1 VIIADRL
8 TVVPCTL
15 DGVVGGGASEMF
27 TVAHFLWLLYIYFT
41 VVDERNY
48 GSVKS
53 SVVCS
58 VFRWYQFIMQL

>member
-1 VIIADRL
+1 MIIADRL
-8 TVVPCTL
+8 TVVPCTR
-15 DGVVGGGASEMF
+15 DGVGGGGSEMF
-27 TVAHFLWLLYIYFT
+27 TVPHFLCLLYIYFT